1 MPIYEYACRKCG
13 AGFEK
18 RLKFE
23 ERLAART
30 CPSCGA
36 TGAVLRM
43 SAPGLVGVGS
53 SRSFHSSSSDV
64 GTCPSTG
71 QPCSCGHAHQH

>member
-13 AGFEK
+13 ADFEK

-23 ERLAART
+23 ERLAAQT

-43 SAPGLVGVGS
+43 SVPGMVGAGAS
-53 SRSFHSSSSDV
+53 HSGGGDV
-64 GTCPSTG
+64 GMCPSTG

>member
-13 AGFEK
+13 TGFEK

-23 ERLAART
+23 ERLAAQK

-43 SAPGLVGVGS
+43 SAPGLVGAGA
-53 SRSFHSSSSDV
+53 SRSSGADV
-64 GTCPSTG
+64 ATCPSTG
-71 QPCSCGHAHQH
+71 APCTCGHAHAH

>member
-23 ERLAART
+23 ERLAAQT

-43 SAPGLVGVGS
+43 SAPALVGVAA
-53 SRSFHSSSSDV
+53 SRSSSAEV

-71 QPCSCGHAHQH
+71 QPCSCGHAHPH

>member
-1 MPIYEYACRKCG
+1 MPIYEYACRHCG

-23 ERLAART
+23 ERLAAQV

-43 SAPGLVGVGS
+43 SAPALVGAGKS
-53 SRSFHSSSSDV
+53 ASGDV

-71 QPCSCGHAHQH
+71 APCSCGHAHHH